1 LAIADLSSSTSS
13 LLNDVLMQIEFQRSG
28 RYQDP
33 DDFTLDWGGR
43 GQTGVRRPRHDA
55 EVIDVDLRSL
65 RRR

>member
-1 LAIADLSSSTSS
+1 MSERPRADSRSGPPGNQGLAIADLSSSTSS

-43 GQTGVRRPRHDA
+43 GQTGVR
-55 EVIDVDLRSL
+55 
-65 RRR
+65 